1 MRLCGGIEDETE
13 QHSYTHL
20 QKWTHKN
27 KKNTYALYH
36 TYRERRKSDLKSKL
50 YWPGPP
56 KTINCIG
63 ICLLKMLRNAV
74 YSFAAPFAVK
84 IVIVM
89 IEHYIHTDLL
99 RTYLCVAL
107 GQQFLYIVTKCIYT
121 QKYIQEYVLCISIC
135 ILLSTLGLCLFT
147 SCYKL

>member
-1 MRLCGGIEDETE
+1 M
-13 QHSYTHL
+13 
-20 QKWTHKN
+20 
-27 KKNTYALYH
+27 
-36 TYRERRKSDLKSKL
+36 KSKL

-63 ICLLKMLRNAV
+63 ICLLKMLHNAV

-84 IVIVM
+84 IIIVM
-89 IEHYIHTDLL
+89 IDHYIHTDLL

-121 QKYIQEYVLCISIC
+121 QKYIQEYVLYLFVFCY
-135 ILLSTLGLCLFT
+135 LPLAFVCLRRVINCRFK
-147 SCYKL
+147 Y

>member
-1 MRLCGGIEDETE
+1 MHYII
-13 QHSYTHL
+13 YTHI
-20 QKWTHKN
+20 
-27 KKNTYALYH
+27 YI
-36 TYRERRKSDLKSKL
+36 ERNESDLKSKL

-56 KTINCIG
+56 LTKTNTINNCIG

-74 YSFAAPFAVK
+74 YSFAAPFAVE

-89 IEHYIHTDLL
+89 IEHYIHTYIHIYTDRLI
-99 RTYLCVAL
+99 TYIFMCCI
-107 GQQFLYIVTKCIYT
+107 GQQEFVYIVTNQVHIHSE
-121 QKYIQEYVLCISIC
+121 QYIEEKYVLSIC